1 MAVTSG
7 VVLMTKEDT
16 TGPRN
21 THVSNDKGPAL
32 ARRTGP
38 GSAGATQN
46 RPTLRRGQGRCAQ
59 AGVLRECPTGEAGPR
74 RPPGAGRISLW
85 ADRGKAIRSP
95 ETSAGTSS
103 APTRKMVS
111 SFGWEAI

>member
-38 GSAGATQN
+38 GSAGTTQN
-46 RPTLRRGQGRCAQ
+46 GPTLRRGQGRCAQ
-59 AGVLRECPTGEAGPR
+59 AGVHQECPTCEAGPVP
-74 RPPGAGRISLW
+74 PPGAGRISMPTTG
-85 ADRGKAIRSP
+85 GKTIRSQ
-95 ETSAGTSS
+95 ETSSGKIG
-103 APTRKMVS
+103 R
-111 SFGWEAI
+111 